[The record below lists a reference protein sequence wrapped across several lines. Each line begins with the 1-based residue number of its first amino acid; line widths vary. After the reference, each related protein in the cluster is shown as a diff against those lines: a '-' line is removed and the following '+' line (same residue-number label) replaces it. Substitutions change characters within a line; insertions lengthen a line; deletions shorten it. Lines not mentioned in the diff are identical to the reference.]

1 MFLLEWYCSY
11 TNSDRITVKRNVVP
25 PVERAQPTSVQL
37 DNTIDNCTIPT
48 PTQSIPPSAI
58 APEYDSL
65 HVVRV
70 VNVVFYVWETI
81 AQVTIVIGNYSI
93 DFAVCR
99 LQLTFQL
106 FFNRDIVSTFQFN

>member
-1 MFLLEWYCSY
+1 MFLLKWYRSY

-48 PTQSIPPSAI
+48 QSIPPSAI
-58 APEYDSL
+58 APEDDLL

-81 AQVTIVIGNYSI
+81 AQVMIVIGN
-93 DFAVCR
+93 
-99 LQLTFQL
+99 
-106 FFNRDIVSTFQFN
+106 